1 VNIYKDHINIL
12 KQFPCTGQDFNFNDF
27 LNQAKEFQ
35 NQVPGLNELVGS
47 FKGISD
53 SSLGAGRGVGELYS
67 ISNDLFE
74 TFQKL
79 QKESGYLE
87 QRYNRLNRVFGI
99 SSVQAGKF
107 GQQIDK
113 IGVSLEIGGG
123 YALEYVTQLSKIAPN
138 MVKALASENK
148 FTKGLLRTQDVLIAN
163 LGLSEQ
169 QALSFQRFAATQ
181 ADSTDEYL
189 AQQYQIAEAIES
201 STGLTGVFRDITSE
215 ISSLGADTRQQFGRI
230 PGSLEIAVLKAKQ
243 LGTSFDAIQKTGRKL
258 LNVEETVSAELE
270 YQLLSGQRLVKNGK
284 SLTAEYQKAFLS
296 GDADKMAQAQFDIVE
311 SQRDV
316 IKNNVLARESLAKYM
331 GISSD
336 ALVQQAEQLDTID
349 KLSAQG
355 IDIDLSARDVDQQIA
370 KAIADAPDKNAQDLL
385 KELTQQRKGTQSTE
399 QYLDQLVDLAT
410 SKGLLTNISNLSS
423 LGGAEDIIRQQQ
435 EAFTGLIGPTG
446 DASTMIN
453 KIIGDVPGVIQKGV
467 GIYFNVVDA
476 VQDVNTFGQALV
488 KIIPFVNAL
497 DEVFDIVLDLIPGG
511 FDIVQGGQ
519 TLKKLYK
526 DMLPDATAVGTYK
539 RAEEA
544 GGITISANK
553 LEVGEIQTRAAGGP
567 VAAGTP
573 YIIGEVGPELFV
585 PSTNGTIVPNNQM
598 GQSGNVTVNID
609 YNQLAAAMSNIR
621 LTVESAPEGINM
633 S

>member
-1 VNIYKDHINIL
+1 
-12 KQFPCTGQDFNFNDF
+12 
-27 LNQAKEFQ
+27 
-35 NQVPGLNELVGS
+35 
-47 FKGISD
+47 
-53 SSLGAGRGVGELYS
+53 
-67 ISNDLFE
+67 
-74 TFQKL
+74 
-79 QKESGYLE
+79 
-87 QRYNRLNRVFGI
+87 
-99 SSVQAGKF
+99 
-107 GQQIDK
+107 
-113 IGVSLEIGGG
+113 
-123 YALEYVTQLSKIAPN
+123 

-355 IDIDLSARDVDQQIA
+355 IGIYLSARDVDQQIA

-423 LGGAEDIIRQQQ
+423 LGGAGDIIRQQQ
-435 EAFTGLIGPTG
+435 EALAGLIGPDGT
-446 DASTMIN
+446 ASTIMN
-453 KIIGDVPGVIQKGV
+453 QVLGDVPGIIQRGA
-467 GIYFNVVDA
+467 GLYLNMVDA
-476 VQDVNTFGQALV
+476 AKDVQKFGASIASIL
-488 KIIPFVNAL
+488 PGFNAL
-497 DEVFDIVLDLIPGG
+497 DDSLDILLDLIPFGS
-511 FDIVQGGQ
+511 DIVDGGQ
-519 TLKKLYK
+519 KLKKLFK
-526 DMLPDATAVGTYK
+526 DLVPDASKLGTYD
-539 RAEEA
+539 RAAEA
-544 GGITISANK
+544 SGITISANK

-585 PSTNGTIVPNNQM
+585 PSTNGTIVPNNQLAAN
-598 GQSGNVTVNID
+598 GGSPISVDID
-609 YNQLAAAMSNIR
+609 YNRLASAMANIR
-621 LTVESAPEGINM
+621 LIVESAPEGINM